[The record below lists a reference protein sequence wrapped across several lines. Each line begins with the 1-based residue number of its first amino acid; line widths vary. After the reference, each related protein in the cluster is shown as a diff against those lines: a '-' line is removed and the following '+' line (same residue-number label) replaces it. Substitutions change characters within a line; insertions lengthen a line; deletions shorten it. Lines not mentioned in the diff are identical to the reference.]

1 MSKTR
6 KIAVTINKGGSTK
19 TTTAVHLAA
28 ALAEEGKKVLLIDSD
43 PQSED
48 GNVAKHLG
56 LADVAKEIE
65 MENSMSLSLYDFVVK
80 GDRKAIIPARKNL
93 FVIRGGFSLNALRR
107 DIDNRQLGG
116 HLVFSEAFEPIEH
129 IFDYIIFDT
138 PPSWDSLNINTLFY
152 VDEIIIPIN
161 LEGMTISNLLDYLK
175 RNLKDIQKYRPKPLK
190 WGYALPTRHDRRTK
204 QSEELLDQISLFFN
218 EILPK
223 HKELSEQYS
232 KTILCDPIRYNVR
245 ISEASTHGQTV
256 FEYESNSNGA
266 NDYRNFARRV
276 SENGK

>member
-1 MSKTR
+1 MKNTR

-43 PQSED
+43 PQSEE

-56 LADVAKEIE
+56 INFHADSELY
-65 MENSMSLSLYDFVVK
+65 NPRSLYDFVVK
-80 GDRKAIIPARKNL
+80 GDKEAIIPVRNNL
-93 FVIRGGFSLNALRR
+93 FLIRGGYDLNALRR

-116 HLVFSEAFEPIEH
+116 QYVFTEALEPIEH

-152 VDEIIIPIN
+152 VEEIIIPIN
-161 LEGMTISNLLDYLK
+161 LEGMTVSNLLDYLK

-190 WGYALPTRHDRRTK
+190 WGYALPTRYDRRTK
-204 QSEELLDQISLFFN
+204 QSDELLDQITRFFDTTLKT
-218 EILPK
+218 IP
-223 HKELSEQYS
+223 ELSEQYS
-232 KTILCDPIRYNVR
+232 NTVLCEPIRYNVR
-245 ISEASTHGQTV
+245 ISEASAHGQTV
-256 FEYESNSNGA
+256 FEYEPKSNGA
-266 NDYRNFARRV
+266 EDYRKFARSV
-276 SENGK
+276 SGNGR